1 MRSAPAL
8 VPLLVLAASASTRA
22 APARAAEPA
31 VVDARCVGRAAPP
44 RATDEDRA
52 LAARARAEAPGRRC
66 GDWLFGLDG
75 RADATIARAVALVE
89 GGCDAELAMIYGN
102 G

>member
-52 LAARARAEAPGRRC
+52 LAARARARRPAGAAATGSSASMAGPTRRSRAPSC
-66 GDWLFGLDG
+66 SS
-75 RADATIARAVALVE
+75 RAAATPSWR
-89 GGCDAELAMIYGN
+89 
-102 G
+102 